1 MEYDKMSVE
10 ELNAILEVNNIKFSE
25 EDQVLL
31 ADAVHQFAGAG
42 MLGKED

>member
-1 MEYDKMSVE
+1 MKYDKMSVE
-10 ELNAILEVNNIKFSE
+10 ELNTILELNNIKFSE

-42 MLGKED
+42 MIKED

>member
-1 MEYDKMSVE
+1 MKYDKMSVE

-31 ADAVHQFAGAG
+31 ADAVHQFDGAG
-42 MLGKED
+42 MIKED